1 MSRRKTVKNVLV
13 NRHILAANKKH
24 GRTTPPLSVQTPSGK
39 SVHYGKQIDI
49 LDERG
54 NVVASL
60 VYRPETPLKCG
71 ATVWIEAL
79 HGVNVHGE
87 TPAVNCKPQE
97 FGDSLSAPTLFDN
110 PSAAADAQPS

>member
-1 MSRRKTVKNVLV
+1 VSRRNAVKNLLV

-39 SVHYGKQIDI
+39 SVRYGKQVDI

-79 HGVNVHGE
+79 HGVNVHDE
-87 TPAVNCKPQE
+87 TAAVACKPQE
-97 FGDSLSAPTLFDN
+97 FGDSLSAPTLFDDLMAG
-110 PSAAADAQPS
+110 AAAPPS